1 MKNKLFSFLVC
12 LLITQ
17 AYCIYHIPNEAEIN
31 DQSFSITLYDYT
43 QGLRTDVILKKI
55 LQYDNRL
62 GYVTNNEC
70 ITLPEELWS
79 HVSSIKT
86 YDKRV
91 MVYTDEHCES
101 NGVEYNVPRRLF
113 LGEWIDPNV
122 KSFRSC

>member
-1 MKNKLFSFLVC
+1 MKNKIFSFLIC

-17 AYCIYHIPNEAEIN
+17 AYCIYHIPNEAEIV

-43 QGLRTDVILKKI
+43 QGLRTELSLKRI
-55 LQYDNRL
+55 LQYDNIL
-62 GYVTNNEC
+62 GYVTKTYCE
-70 ITLPEELWS
+70 TMPEEWWD
-79 HVSSIKT
+79 HVTSIKT
-86 YDKRV
+86 YDKCV

-101 NGVEYNVPRRLF
+101 KGEEYNVPRRLF

>member
-1 MKNKLFSFLVC
+1 MKAKLFFYVNALF
-12 LLITQ
+12 ITQ
-17 AYCIYHIPNEAEIN
+17 IYCIYHIPNEFEII

-43 QGLRTDVILKKI
+43 QGLRTELTLKRK
-55 LQYDNRL
+55 LQYDNIL
-62 GYVTNNEC
+62 GYVTKTEC
-70 ITLPEELWS
+70 KTMPKEWWT

-86 YDKRV
+86 YEKRV